1 MPTAKCPI
9 PACTFENDELDAV
22 IVAALLT
29 THAMVHNAAPA
40 APAAPA
46 VKVERVKRPSVS
58 SADTS
63 EDWMYFLSR
72 WKDYVEAI
80 KVAGKELVIQLLE
93 CCDEHLRRDLT
104 RSAGGSLADKPKE
117 DVLKAIRILAV
128 REENTMVAHVTLNN
142 MTQDREETIRSFGAR
157 LRGQAGVC
165 KFIINCQGCH
175 QDVNYIDAIL
185 RDVLTRG
192 LSDPEIQL
200 DLLGDQNQNMTLE
213 EVFKFV
219 EAKEAGKRSAS
230 KLLDTHGAE
239 AASNKNANHVNNTPK
254 KVEKHEVC
262 SYCGKKDM
270 DTCTTPGQEKGVYS
284 LWPQLL
290 QV

>member
-1 MPTAKCPI
+1 MPTVKCPI
-9 PACTFENDELDAV
+9 PACTFETDELDAV

-46 VKVERVKRPSVS
+46 AKVERVKRPSVS
-58 SADTS
+58 SAGTS
-63 EDWMYFLSR
+63 EDWMYFLLR
-72 WKDYVEAI
+72 WKDYVEAT

-93 CCDEHLRRDLT
+93 CCDENLRRDLP
-104 RSAGGSLADKPKE
+104 RSAGGSLADKSKE

-128 REENTMVAHVTLNN
+128 REENTMVARVTLNN
-142 MTQDREETIRSFGAR
+142 TTQDREETIRSFGAR

-165 KFIINCQGCH
+165 KFIIKFQGCH
-175 QDVNYIDAIL
+175 QDVNYTDAIL
-185 RDVLTRG
+185 RDILTRG

-239 AASNKNANHVNNTPK
+239 AASSSYRRNKSANRVNNTPK
-254 KVEKHEVC
+254 KVEN
-262 SYCGKKDM
+262 
-270 DTCTTPGQEKGVYS
+270 
-284 LWPQLL
+284 
-290 QV
+290 